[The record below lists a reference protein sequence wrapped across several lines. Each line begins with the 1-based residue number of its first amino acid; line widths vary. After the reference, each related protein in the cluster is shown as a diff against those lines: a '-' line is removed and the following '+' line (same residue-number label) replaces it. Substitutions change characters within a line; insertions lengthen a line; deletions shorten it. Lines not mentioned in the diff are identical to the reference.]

1 MVMKFSWRT
10 EVFSWSVIAAMFA
23 AAAWAWSRVPDQI
36 PVHWNA
42 AGQVDGYGSRFMG
55 LLLIPLI
62 TLGMHLL
69 FMVLPAIDPCRTS
82 DDGFARVYAIFRSAI
97 LAFMGAVYAATT
109 LVALGH
115 RVDVTRVITVALGLL
130 FVVLGWYL
138 REVRPN
144 WFVGVRTPWTLSSR
158 LSWTKTHQLA
168 GRLFVAS
175 GAVTLLCG
183 IVLPAWGVF
192 VMLGTILPSALAMT
206 AYSYMVWRD
215 DPERTPPSDGE

>member
-1 MVMKFSWRT
+1 M
-10 EVFSWSVIAAMFA
+10 
-23 AAAWAWSRVPDQI
+23 PDQLRRI
-36 PVHWNA
+36 
-42 AGQVDGYGSRFMG
+42 
-55 LLLIPLI
+55 
-62 TLGMHLL
+62 
-69 FMVLPAIDPCRTS
+69 RTGVCDLS
-82 DDGFARVYAIFRSAI
+82 QR
-97 LAFMGAVYAATT
+97 
-109 LVALGH
+109 
-115 RVDVTRVITVALGLL
+115 
-130 FVVLGWYL
+130 L

-183 IVLPAWGVF
+183 LARPAWGVF

-215 DPERTPPSDGE
+215 DPERTPPSGGE